1 MDHELPPE
9 ARAQILALA
18 MDDPN
23 ILDIH
28 ALRTRAS
35 GPFVHIQMHA
45 DVPGHI
51 SLEEAQRIVVAA
63 ERRVLQAFPAA
74 DILIH
79 ADPQGRAEPH
89 GGVLTEDRDAYTRH

>member
-18 MDDPN
+18 QDDHR

-45 DVPGHI
+45 DLPGHV
-51 SLEEAQRIVVAA
+51 SLEEAHRIVVAA

-79 ADPQGRAEPH
+79 ADPYGRAEPH
-89 GGVLTEDRDAYTRH
+89 GGVLGGDRDSYAAS